1 MRLIPRKLF
10 LTRGVGVHKEKLTSF
25 EMALR
30 EAGIAHF
37 NLVRV
42 SSIFPPNCKII
53 SREEGLPLLQAGE
66 IVFAVIAEMS
76 TNEPGRRIAS
86 SIGVARPTDPDKYGY
101 LSEHHTFGQ
110 TEKEAG
116 DYAEDLA
123 ATMLA
128 TTLGI
133 PFDADKD
140 YNARKEQYFMGG
152 EIVDTTSLTIAVTAE
167 PGGVW
172 TTTICAAILV

>member
-1 MRLIPRKLF
+1 MRLVPRKLF
-10 LTRGVGVHKEKLTSF
+10 LTRGMGVHKEKLTSF

-42 SSIFPPNCKII
+42 SSIFLPHCKII
-53 SREEGLPLLQAGE
+53 ERDEGLQLMQPGE
-66 IVFAVIAEMS
+66 IVFAVLAEMS
-76 TNEPGRRIAS
+76 TNEPGRRIAA
-86 SIGVARPTDPDKYGY
+86 SIGVARPTDADRYGY

-110 TEKEAG
+110 TESEAG

-133 PFDADKD
+133 PFDAEKD
-140 YNARKEQYFMGG
+140 YNERREQYMMGG
-152 EIVDTTSLTIAVTAE
+152 QIVDTTSPTMATTAS

-172 TTTICAAILV
+172 TTVISAAILI

>member
-30 EAGIAHF
+30 EARIAHF

-42 SSIFPPNCKII
+42 SSIFPPSCKIV
-53 SREEGLPLLQAGE
+53 SADEGLPLLQAGE

-76 TNEPGRRIAS
+76 SNEPVRRIAS
-86 SIGVARPTDPDKYGY
+86 SIGVARPADVDKYGY
-101 LSEHHTFGQ
+101 LSEHHTYGQ
-110 TEKEAG
+110 TEQEAG

-133 PFDADKD
+133 PFDAEKD

-152 EIVDTTSLTIAVTAE
+152 EIVDTTSITMAVSAE

-172 TTTICAAILV
+172 TTVVSAAILV

>member
-10 LTRGVGVHKEKLTSF
+10 LTRGVGVHREKLTSF

-42 SSIFPPNCKII
+42 SSIFPPGCRII
-53 SREEGLPLLQAGE
+53 EAEEGLPLLQAGE

-76 TNEPGRRIAS
+76 SNEPGRRIAA
-86 SIGVARPTDPDKYGY
+86 SIGVARPADPDKYGY
-101 LSEHHTFGQ
+101 LSEHHTYGQ
-110 TEKEAG
+110 TEHEAG

-133 PFDADKD
+133 PFDAEKD

-152 EIVDTTSLTIAVTAE
+152 EIVDTTSLTMAVTAS

-172 TTTICAAILV
+172 TTVVAAAILV

>member
-10 LTRGVGVHKEKLTSF
+10 LTRGVGVHREKLTSF
-25 EMALR
+25 ELALR
-30 EAGIAHF
+30 DAGIAQF

-42 SSIFPPNCKII
+42 SSIFPPHCQIVD
-53 SREEGLPLLQAGE
+53 RERGLQLLQAGE
-66 IVFAVIAEMS
+66 IVFSVLAEMS
-76 TNEPGRRIAS
+76 SNEPGRRMAA
-86 SIGVARPTDPDKYGY
+86 SIGVARPADHDKYGY
-101 LSEHHTFGQ
+101 LSEHHSYGQ
-110 TEKEAG
+110 TEQESG

-133 PFDADKD
+133 PFDAEKD
-140 YNARKEQYFMGG
+140 YNARKEQYAMGG
-152 EIVDTTSLTIAVTAE
+152 EIVDTTSITRAVTAE

-172 TTTICAAILV
+172 TTVICAAVLI

>member
-10 LTRGVGVHKEKLTSF
+10 LTRGVGVHREKLTSF

-42 SSIFPPNCKII
+42 SSIFPPGCRIVQA
-53 SREEGLPLLQAGE
+53 EEGLPLLQAGE

-76 TNEPGRRIAS
+76 SNEPGRRIAA
-86 SIGVARPTDPDKYGY
+86 SIGVARPADADKYGY
-101 LSEHHTFGQ
+101 LSEHHTYGQ
-110 TEKEAG
+110 TEEEAG

-133 PFDADKD
+133 PFDAEKD

-152 EIVDTTSLTIAVTAE
+152 EIVDTTSLTMAVTAS

-172 TTTICAAILV
+172 TTVVAAAILV

>member
-1 MRLIPRKLF
+1 MRLVPHKLF

-30 EAGIAHF
+30 EADIAQF

-42 SSIFPPNCKII
+42 SSIFPPRCKIVE
-53 SREEGLPLLQAGE
+53 REEGLQLLQPGE
-66 IVFAVIAEMS
+66 VVFAVIAEMS

-86 SIGVARPTDPDKYGY
+86 SIGVARPADQDKYGY

-110 TEKEAG
+110 TEQEAG

-140 YNARKEQYFMGG
+140 YNERREQYRMGG
-152 EIVDTTSLTIAVTAE
+152 EIVDSTSITVAVTAE

-172 TTTICAAILV
+172 TTTIAAAILI

>member
-42 SSIFPPNCKII
+42 SSIFPPGCKII
-53 SREEGLPLLQAGE
+53 SKEEGMPILQPGE

-76 TNEPGRRIAS
+76 SNEPGRRIAA
-86 SIGVARPTDPDKYGY
+86 SIGVARPADSDKYGY
-101 LSEHHTFGQ
+101 LSEHHTYGQ
-110 TEKEAG
+110 TEQEAG

-133 PFDADKD
+133 PFDAEKD

-152 EIVDTTSLTIAVTAE
+152 EIVDTTSITMAVTAE

-172 TTTICAAILV
+172 TTVVAAAILV

>member
-10 LTRGVGVHKEKLTSF
+10 LTRGVGVDREKLTSF
-25 EMALR
+25 ELALR
-30 EAGIAHF
+30 DAGIAQY

-42 SSIFPPNCKII
+42 SSIFPPHCQIVT
-53 SREEGLPLLQAGE
+53 REEGLQLLQPGE
-66 IVFAVIAEMS
+66 IVFSVLAEMAS
-76 TNEPGRRIAS
+76 NEPGRRIAAT
-86 SIGVARPTDPDKYGY
+86 IGVARPADHNKYGY
-101 LSEHHTFGQ
+101 LSEHHSYGQ
-110 TEKEAG
+110 TEAEAG

-133 PFDADKD
+133 PFDAEKD
-140 YNARKEQYFMGG
+140 YNARKEQYSMGG
-152 EIVDTTSLTIAVTAE
+152 EIIDTTSITVAVTSE

-172 TTTICAAILV
+172 TTVICAAVLI

>member
-30 EAGIAHF
+30 EARIAHF

-42 SSIFPPNCKII
+42 SSIFPPGCKIV
-53 SREEGLPLLQAGE
+53 SADEGLPLLQAGE

-76 TNEPGRRIAS
+76 SNEPGRRIAA
-86 SIGVARPTDPDKYGY
+86 SIGVARPADPDKYGY
-101 LSEHHTFGQ
+101 LSEHHTYGQ
-110 TEKEAG
+110 TEQEAG

-133 PFDADKD
+133 PFDAEKD

-152 EIVDTTSLTIAVTAE
+152 EIVDTTSITMAVSAE

-172 TTTICAAILV
+172 TTVVSAAILV